1 MFITGNIFHF
11 TQIEKTF
18 CLTLSQMCP
27 KKSHNLQPLK
37 NGIFTISQFFLEHWI
52 NLGRHRERQ
61 VRASEIMAESVQGV
75 ADKFPL

>member
-11 TQIEKTF
+11 THIEKTF

-37 NGIFTISQFFLEHWI
+37 YGIFTISKFFGTLDKS
-52 NLGRHRERQ
+52 RKTQRE
-61 VRASEIMAESVQGV
+61 ASESFRNHG
-75 ADKFPL
+75 

>member
-27 KKSHNLQPLK
+27 KKVTIFRHK
-37 NGIFTISQFFLEHWI
+37 NIEYSQYPNIFWDM
-52 NLGRHRERQ
+52 R
-61 VRASEIMAESVQGV
+61 
-75 ADKFPL
+75 